1 MDKRP
6 AYHHRDHALA
16 VAFVLLL
23 LFLTPF
29 TRLWLREAAP
39 WYLPYLVWGGV
50 ILLLLLLRLLFRPY
64 REGR

>member
-1 MDKRP
+1 M
-6 AYHHRDHALA
+6 
-16 VAFVLLL
+16 AFVLLL

-29 TRLWLREAAP
+29 TQLWLREAAP